1 MPPRGKYACGLCGA
15 RGHNSRTC
23 TEEVA
28 THWANGLRF
37 GGALIIGHST
47 GHIHLQCDCGRLFM
61 RTTAAMMRAEDME
74 SYVTCN
80 QGCAVHI
87 AAAGR
92 HAKKRCPVMAVGE

>member
-61 RTTAAMMRAEDME
+61 RTVAAMMRAEKLG
-74 SYVTCN
+74 SHVTC
-80 QGCAVHI
+80 GRWGVGHWVAE
-87 AAAGR
+87 AA
-92 HAKKRCPVMAVGE
+92 E